1 MKMEGLFGVLVD
13 VLNVSCVLGVAVG
26 LSTAGCATKPQVP
39 DDVIPEGRTCE
50 ELLTEKNEKS
60 AEDGDQSC
68 PEIPK
73 AAIQSAIEKH
83 REQFISC
90 YENALK
96 SNSELEGKV
105 TYYIEL
111 EDTGEFKRVHPCQT
125 NIPHRGIH
133 DCLKNE
139 ILDIDIPVGER
150 AMPLII
156 FYPFVFTP
164 NDDSE

>member
-1 MKMEGLFGVLVD
+1 MMKGLFGVD
-13 VLNVSCVLGVAVG
+13 VGVLSLSCVLVVAVG

-50 ELLTEKNEKS
+50 ELGIEDTEES
-60 AEDGDQSC
+60 AENGDESS

-73 AAIQSAIEKH
+73 AAIGSAFKKH
-83 REQFISC
+83 REQFMSF

-96 SNSELEGKV
+96 SNSGIEGKV
-105 TYYIEL
+105 TYYIHL
-111 EDTGEFKRVHPCQT
+111 KDTGEFKRVHPCQT

-133 DCLKNE
+133 NCLTKE
-139 ILDIDIPVGER
+139 IRDIEIPVGQR
-150 AMPLII
+150 ARPLVI

-164 NDDSE
+164 LEESK